1 MKKNYSIVVAIVASA
16 MLNAQASAVGINT
29 STPTNTLDING
40 TARVRTLFPNTYVSG
55 VDKIVVA
62 DANGVLK
69 SVPESAIPATR
80 SYDILF
86 DLNSLGIAAID
97 DADTSASNVR
107 TPIEIQS
114 KTITLAKDALVQI
127 NFSIPLNKIY
137 EHGTSLPPK
146 DGRIKMLRTNLV
158 VDGNIVTKST
168 NTVTN
173 YVNPDEP
180 TPPPALTGVFYN
192 TGSFF
197 INLTAG
203 THTIKVEGTCNPY
216 ISCEQGGNISGSRF
230 QAVAFYQ

>member
-1 MKKNYSIVVAIVASA
+1 MKKNYSIVASIA
-16 MLNAQASAVGINT
+16 ASVMLNAQVTAVGINT

-40 TARVRTLFPNTYVSG
+40 TARVRTLVPNTYISG
-55 VDKIVVA
+55 IDKIVVA
-62 DANGVLK
+62 DASGVLK
-69 SVPESAIPATR
+69 SVPESAISTHL

-86 DLNSLGIAAID
+86 DLNSLGIASID
-97 DADTSASNVR
+97 DADTSASNPR

-114 KTITLAKDALVQI
+114 KTITLTKDALVQI
-127 NFSIPLNKIY
+127 NFCVPLNKVY
-137 EHGTSLPPK
+137 EHGTALPPK

-192 TGSFF
+192 TGSFS
-197 INLTAG
+197 IKLAAG
-203 THTIKVEGTCNPY
+203 THTIKLEGTCNPY
-216 ISCEQGGNISGSRF
+216 ISCEQGGGISGARF
-230 QAVAFYQ
+230 QAIALY

>member
-1 MKKNYSIVVAIVASA
+1 MKKNYSIVIAIAASA

-29 STPTNTLDING
+29 SAPTNTLDVNG
-40 TARVRTLFPNTYVSG
+40 TARVRTLVPNTYVSG

-62 DANGVLK
+62 NASGVLK
-69 SVPESAIPATR
+69 SVPESAISTPL

-86 DLNSLGIAAID
+86 DQTSLGIAAID
-97 DADTSASNVR
+97 DADTSASNPR
-107 TPIEIQS
+107 TPVEIQNNS
-114 KTITLAKDALVQI
+114 LTLAKDALVQI
-127 NFSIPLNKIY
+127 NFSVPLNKVY
-137 EHGTSLPPK
+137 EHGTAQPPK

-180 TPPPALTGVFYN
+180 TPPPALTGIFYN

-197 INLTAG
+197 IKLNAG
-203 THTIKVEGTCNPY
+203 THTIKLEGTCNPY
-216 ISCEQGGNISGSRF
+216 ISCEQGGNLSGARF
-230 QAVAFYQ
+230 QAIAFY

>member
-1 MKKNYSIVVAIVASA
+1 MKKNYSIVVAIAASA

-29 STPTNTLDING
+29 NAPTNTLDVNG
-40 TARVRTLFPNTYVSG
+40 TARVRTLVPNTYVSG

-62 DANGVLK
+62 NASGVLK
-69 SVPESAIPATR
+69 SVPESAISTPL

-86 DLNSLGIAAID
+86 DQTSLGIAAID
-97 DADTSASNVR
+97 DADTSASNPR
-107 TPIEIQS
+107 TPVEIQNNS
-114 KTITLAKDALVQI
+114 LTLAKDALVQI
-127 NFSIPLNKIY
+127 NFSVPLNKVY
-137 EHGTSLPPK
+137 EHGTAQPPK

-180 TPPPALTGVFYN
+180 TPPPALTGIFYN

-197 INLTAG
+197 IKLNAG
-203 THTIKVEGTCNPY
+203 THTIKLEGTCNPY
-216 ISCEQGGNISGSRF
+216 ISCEQGGNLSGARF
-230 QAVAFYQ
+230 QAIAFY